1 MNIALVVRLSDT
13 CSSSG
18 IALLVQADEVEAQED
33 DDQQQQDVA
42 AHVRAEGD
50 EVAGGVGAA
59 EDLWAL
65 CGVSLFVCLGEGYG
79 F

>member
-1 MNIALVVRLSDT
+1 MNVPLIIRFPHARG
-13 CSSSG
+13 SG
-18 IALLVQADEVEAQED
+18 IVALLIKASEVEAEED

-50 EVAGGVGAA
+50 EVAGSVGAA

-65 CGVSLFVCLGEGYG
+65 DGVSLFCGDFGE
-79 F
+79 